1 MSLLRRIS
9 PTRAAKWARP
19 PTVVSVCSMRLAI
32 GLIFLAPVVYL
43 CSKACLCGCRYS
55 GLSRGKVLRPSIGEE
70 YELAAYVPGPALFQR
85 LGRSLEWEG
94 ALEPHGDLP
103 GVDQP
108 RELRKA
114 PGVGPRAD
122 VRRLDAALGEA
133 IGVGGVHRGSDTS
146 APLYQPGEA
155 AERLAIAHDVDDRLY
170 SVGVVDQDGLYEI
183 LRGVIDRLHRSQLS
197 RERFVRRARGGD
209 HAGAAACGQLD
220 RVGADPSSGPHDQD
234 GFSLPEVHP
243 STRSMAASPGVGRA

>member
-9 PTRAAKWARP
+9 VARAAKWACLPR
-19 PTVVSVCSMRLAI
+19 VVSVCSMRLAI
-32 GLIFLAPVVYL
+32 GLIALAPFVYL
-43 CSKACLCGCRYS
+43 CSMACLCGCRYS

-85 LGRSLEWEG
+85 LGRSLEWKG
-94 ALEPHGDLP
+94 ALEPHGYLP

-146 APLYQPGEA
+146 APLHQPGEA
-155 AERLAIAHDVDDRLY
+155 AERLAIAHDVDDRIY
-170 SVGVVDQDGLYEI
+170 PVGVGDQHCLDEI
-183 LRGVIDRLHRSQLS
+183 LRGVVDRLHRSQLPH
-197 RERFVRRARGGD
+197 VRLVRTARGGD
-209 HAGAAACGQLD
+209 HVGAALGGQLD
-220 RVGADPSSGPHDQD
+220 RVGADASGGPHDQD
-234 GFSLPEVHP
+234 GFSLSEVH
-243 STRSMAASPGVGRA
+243 RV